1 MLHRELLYPYTLLYF
16 TVAYVDSQVQELSIP
31 TAREWI
37 AASMLSVTGNS
48 DCVRPA
54 LNCTAVIRVH
64 VGY

>member
-37 AASMLSVTGNS
+37 AASMLSVTTT
-48 DCVRPA
+48 V
-54 LNCTAVIRVH
+54 TAFILLLIARQ
-64 VGY
+64 